1 MYQTIII
8 HKAKCGY
15 LWDVAVNKKM
25 KDGNASHNKTP
36 YGDNGRGNTPFN
48 IIHSLTICKFFD
60 LGPVVFGIVI
70 SISS

>member
-25 KDGNASHNKTP
+25 KDGNTSHNK
-36 YGDNGRGNTPFN
+36 NAVRRQR
-48 IIHSLTICKFFD
+48 
-60 LGPVVFGIVI
+60 
-70 SISS
+70 